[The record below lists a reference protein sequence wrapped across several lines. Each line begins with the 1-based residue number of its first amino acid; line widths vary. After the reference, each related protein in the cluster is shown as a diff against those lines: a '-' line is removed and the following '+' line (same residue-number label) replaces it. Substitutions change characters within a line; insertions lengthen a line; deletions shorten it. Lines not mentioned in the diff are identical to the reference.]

1 MFCRVLNLSAIVCGL
16 FLAAVPVSA
25 QLGGGNRAARL
36 TPTVA
41 DFAYGDHVRHV
52 LDFYRAPSLEPTPLV
67 LYIHGGGF
75 TRGDKRSV
83 NQPTLKA
90 LLAAGISV
98 AAINYRLAGQV
109 PLPAAHEDAQR
120 AVQTLRAKAA
130 EWNIDKDQV
139 GAFGGSAGAQLC
151 MWLAYNDDQAIP
163 SSDDPIA
170 RESTRLAYV
179 APLNGQST
187 NDFDWWLENLPGY
200 DELHRDPA
208 EIFGTSEKAEQ
219 AAIAAKISVIGL
231 VSADDPPTFMRYG
244 MAPGDPIPD
253 GDRAQGWK
261 VHHVNFGLA
270 LQAKLDAVGVENVLH
285 YPGADSAYS
294 TAADFFISKFGKSE
308 VRHLTGKELAE
319 YHRKLVKLLEQNP
332 NQTGEIYRQ
341 GVSGGVGGWSPL
353 PESQDRN
360 HYLSIL
366 HRGGNSWAESH
377 DQKTDFYIMLE
388 GSGTLLL
395 GGEMVDAIQAEGR
408 PGEWRSPRLENPR
421 RIEAREGDLINIPVK
436 TPHQWDL
443 AEGESVTYVILKV
456 VERDQ
461 RIRNAAPGLNSQR
474 AE

>member
-1 MFCRVLNLSAIVCGL
+1 MFRCIIYSAALVCGFFLAMPTLSAQSRGGEAERVKPT
-16 FLAAVPVSA
+16 FADVS
-25 QLGGGNRAARL
+25 
-36 TPTVA
+36 
-41 DFAYGDHVRHV
+41 YGDHVRHV
-52 LDFYRAPSLEPTPLV
+52 LDFYQAESADPTPLV

-75 TRGDKRSV
+75 TRGDKGSV
-83 NQPTLKA
+83 NQESLKA

-120 AVQTLRAKAA
+120 AVQTLRARAA
-130 EWNIDKDQV
+130 EWNFDKERV

-151 MWLAYNDDQAIP
+151 MWLAYSDDHADP
-163 SSDDPIA
+163 SSSDPIA

-208 EIFGTSEKAEQ
+208 EIFGTSDKSKQ
-219 AAIAAKISVIGL
+219 ASIAARISAIGL

-244 MAPGDPIPD
+244 MAPGDPVPD

-261 VHHVNFGLA
+261 VHHVNFGIA
-270 LQAKLDAVGVENVLH
+270 LKAKLDAVGVENFLN
-285 YPGADSAYS
+285 YPGANSAYA
-294 TAADFFISKFGKSE
+294 TPADFFIGKFGKSE
-308 VRHLTGKELAE
+308 IRHLTREELGD
-319 YHRKLVKLLEQNP
+319 YHLELVDLLKQNP
-332 NQTGEIYRQ
+332 NQTGEVYRQ
-341 GVSGGVGGWSPL
+341 GVSGGVGGWTPL
-353 PESQDRN
+353 REAAGRN

-377 DQKTDFYIMLE
+377 DQKADFYIMLE

-395 GGEMVDAIQAEGR
+395 GGKMVDAIQAEGR
-408 PGEWRSPRLENPR
+408 PGEWRAPRLENPR
-421 RIEAREGDLINIPVK
+421 RIEARKGDLINIPVK

-443 AEGESVTYVILKV
+443 TEGESVTYVIVKV
-456 VERDQ
+456 VERDEE
-461 RIRNAAPGLNSQR
+461 IRNRPN
-474 AE
+474 

>member
-1 MFCRVLNLSAIVCGL
+1 MSCRILNLAALICGIS
-16 FLAAVPVSA
+16 LAVAPVWA
-25 QLGGGNRAARL
+25 QPNDGARAARVK
-36 TPTVA
+36 PTVA
-41 DFAYGDHVRHV
+41 DFSYGDHVRHV
-52 LDFYRAPSLEPTPLV
+52 LDFYRAKSLDPTPLV

-75 TRGDKRSV
+75 ARGDKGSV
-83 NQPTLKA
+83 NQATLKA
-90 LLAAGISV
+90 LLSAGISV

-151 MWLAYNDDQAIP
+151 MWLAYNDDQADP

-187 NDFDWWLENLPGY
+187 NDFDWWLGNLPGY

-208 EIFGTSEKAEQ
+208 EIFGTSDQGKQ
-219 AAIAAKISVIGL
+219 AAISAKISAIGL

-244 MAPGDPIPD
+244 MAPGDPVPE

-270 LQAKLDAVGVENVLH
+270 LKAKLDSLGVENVLH

-294 TAADFFISKFGKSE
+294 TPEDFFIAKFGKSE
-308 VRHLTGKELAE
+308 IRHMTGQELAD
-319 YHRKLVKLLEQNP
+319 YHLKLVKLLEQNP
-332 NQTGEIYRQ
+332 NQTGEVYRQ

-353 PESQDRN
+353 PESEDRN

-366 HRGGNSWAESH
+366 HRGGNSWAELH

-421 RIEAREGDLINIPVK
+421 RIEARKGDLINIPVK

-443 AEGESVTYVILKV
+443 SEGESVTYVILKV
-456 VERDQ
+456 VERDEQ
-461 RIRNAAPGLNSQR
+461 IRDAAP
-474 AE
+474 